1 MLRPYRNGH
10 HAQVLM
16 NTAVFFTISDTKSKA
31 NANQIMY
38 SAVRCR
44 LPECGGFVLQRK
56 DEGFTFIAIIN
67 DLTNHHHRHHHQNHH
82 HDSHQVLTAA
92 GNVGFANRSKVTQ
105 RCLHLPPWSRTR
117 CTSAPCAP
125 LCRCTHNPA
134 NFVLAGAWAWNQFA
148 GDRRVEVVVVVMSH
162 WHHHK
167 IPPMTTWPSSSSPG
181 QDCSTSCTQ
190 TTSCSSSLRT
200 PGLEKLPPRVEMI
213 GEVHSDINHYRTGD
227 QSQPDIQTLTCY
239 LSTWPDVAAQV
250 SPGEG
255 GRVHRAQHQGAFQ
268 SGARLDSH
276 VSWNKAGFENR
287 QNQKSH
293 FSRNRTRP

>member
-10 HAQVLM
+10 YAQVLM

-105 RCLHLPPWSRTR
+105 RCLHLPPCSRTR
-117 CTSAPCAP
+117 CRSAPCAP

-200 PGLEKLPPRVEMI
+200 PGLEKLPPRVVVI
-213 GEVHSDINHYRTGD
+213 GEVHSDIITRLAIRVNLIFKLWLATWRPD
-227 QSQPDIQTLTCY
+227 QMLPPRSALEKVVEFTEHNIKVLSKVEPGLTLT
-239 LSTWPDVAAQV
+239 
-250 SPGEG
+250 
-255 GRVHRAQHQGAFQ
+255 
-268 SGARLDSH
+268 
-276 VSWNKAGFENR
+276 
-287 QNQKSH
+287 
-293 FSRNRTRP
+293 